1 MKKFI
6 SIYLILCNIVF
17 AQSFNRNIDQFKT
30 SSFVRP
36 VAKDSIE
43 ILSFMEVSNNT
54 LQFLK
59 KDGLFEAQYEANIA
73 ILDSEKE
80 KQSSQLFSDTITVKK
95 FGDTTSKVKKKIL
108 TTAFVLPLESYTVTS
123 SLKDLDIKLSGKKDK
138 EIDLK
143 DKAIIDLNMQIR
155 SIEKKIK
162 ILC

>member
-1 MKKFI
+1 MKNFI
-6 SIYLILCNIVF
+6 SIYLILCSVVF

-73 ILDSEKE
+73 ILDGEKE

-95 FGDTTSKVKKKIL
+95 FGDTT
-108 TTAFVLPLESYTVTS
+108 
-123 SLKDLDIKLSGKKDK
+123 
-138 EIDLK
+138 
-143 DKAIIDLNMQIR
+143 
-155 SIEKKIK
+155 
-162 ILC
+162 